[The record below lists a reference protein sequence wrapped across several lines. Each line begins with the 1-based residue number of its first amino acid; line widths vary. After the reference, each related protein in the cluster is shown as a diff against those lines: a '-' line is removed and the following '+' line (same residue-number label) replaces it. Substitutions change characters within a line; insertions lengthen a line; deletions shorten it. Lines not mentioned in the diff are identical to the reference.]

1 MKNREYDFL
10 ETGYN
15 RKIIIGLFVILALV
29 LLGYNV
35 SEFLTIYDTPL
46 VGASYES
53 RLASDKWLR
62 LVEFDSEKKNT
73 PWGELMEPLSLDPQ
87 IQESGVEENLAVEIF
102 LPEQRFIRDVLPAL
116 SGVIRI
122 SGSGGKIRSAVIIG
136 NKAYYE
142 GDTVDGFY
150 INEISENG
158 VYLTKGKRDW
168 FVDAPE
174 VSYSV
179 DRGY

>member
-15 RKIIIGLFVILALV
+15 RKIIIGLFVLLGLV
-29 LLGYNV
+29 LLGYNI
-35 SEFLTIYDTPL
+35 SEFLAIYDTPL

-62 LVEFDSEKKNT
+62 LVDLDAEKKNT
-73 PWGELMEPLSLDPQ
+73 PWGEL
-87 IQESGVEENLAVEIF
+87 IENLGIESQIREAVVADDDAFERSM
-102 LPEQRFIRDVLPAL
+102 PEQKYESDVLPAI

-122 SGSGGKIRSAVIIG
+122 TGSDGKIRSAVIIG
-136 NKAYYE
+136 KKTYYE
-142 GDTVDGFY
+142 RDTVDGFY
-150 INEISENG
+150 INEINEKG
-158 VYLTKGKRDW
+158 IYLTKGKRDW
-168 FVDAPE
+168 FADAPG